1 MKIYILG
8 VPEKYRGKNLESRL
22 TNFGLEFLLVEG
34 IDGASLN
41 EDASNLLI
49 NQSLAQAQYGRKL
62 TNGEACCT
70 IGHAKIAKKFLESN
84 EDWALVLEDDV
95 ILDENFNL
103 ALDQIEKELH
113 TISLNSII
121 QLSGYDFVDKYP
133 LKRIANSSLVRLVT
147 GGYTTSAYILGR
159 NAAETILKHSD
170 LQTTFSLADWPFHWR
185 WMMHFYKAKDLSLVV
200 TYSNSLLEEER
211 SWATQKGKN
220 LKGLP
225 ALYQSLVRT
234 IRSIKEGGDAV
245 ASFRGLLMLDLES
258 FAARQIHKI
267 VSIAFSKRRFKKVI

>member
-103 ALDQIEKELH
+103 ALDQIEKER
-113 TISLNSII
+113 
-121 QLSGYDFVDKYP
+121 V
-133 LKRIANSSLVRLVT
+133 
-147 GGYTTSAYILGR
+147 
-159 NAAETILKHSD
+159 
-170 LQTTFSLADWPFHWR
+170 
-185 WMMHFYKAKDLSLVV
+185 
-200 TYSNSLLEEER
+200 
-211 SWATQKGKN
+211 
-220 LKGLP
+220 
-225 ALYQSLVRT
+225 
-234 IRSIKEGGDAV
+234 
-245 ASFRGLLMLDLES
+245 
-258 FAARQIHKI
+258 QI
-267 VSIAFSKRRFKKVI
+267 